1 MFRNHLRFFFH
12 ATRKSVARK
21 TYVVTCAHLYT
32 IKATCYI
39 KMRWLM
45 LQTWVLRNICGFSAR
60 LRNKLFIYPLKI
72 KEKRGYILNKK
83 WNPQY
88 VSDQL
93 HFRHSNWGGIFRWEL
108 RNKFFFYTN
117 LIIVPMYS
125 RPYVVSLCE
134 TIHEKREDANDLS

>member
-21 TYVVTCAHLYT
+21 TYVATCAHLYT
-32 IKATCYI
+32 IKTTCYI

-45 LQTWVLRNICGFSAR
+45 LQTWVLRI
-60 LRNKLFIYPLKI
+60 LRVFRKNAQQIIYLSFK
-72 KEKRGYILNKK
+72 KKGKRGYILNKK